1 MSHPH
6 ASTGSAAWAPVAVR
20 LTWRVARHHLR
31 RMCTL
36 VPPIALLVG
45 GAYSCLTAIPF
56 GIGDAAAV
64 LMLPGDL
71 GPAGRGPDA
80 LLMFWMLSYALLP
93 LQVVGLHEVSRRG
106 QLIEQLRP
114 LVLHA
119 APHGPGRQNL
129 RYAAAA
135 IAVLA
140 LLGIGKILFGSA
152 TRDLAV
158 QTPGALLAFLG
169 VNWLLLHLLMAI
181 VTLTT
186 SFFAA
191 CGSNA
196 ARSRDTTDRLRSYA
210 DSRHASG

>member
-1 MSHPH
+1 M
-6 ASTGSAAWAPVAVR
+6 WR
-20 LTWRVARHHLR
+20 LARHHLR
-31 RMCTL
+31 RTRTL

-45 GAYSCLTAIPF
+45 GAYSCLAATHF
-56 GIGDAAAV
+56 GIGDAATV

-71 GPAGRGPDA
+71 GSAGRSPDA
-80 LLMFWMLSYALLP
+80 LLLFWMLSYALLP
-93 LQVVGLHEVSRRG
+93 LQVMGLHEVSTQG

-114 LVLHA
+114 LALHA
-119 APHGPGRQNL
+119 APLGPRRRKL

-152 TRDLAV
+152 ARDLSG
-158 QTPGALLAFLG
+158 QTPGGLLAFLV

-196 ARSRDTTDRLRSYA
+196 AGRRDTTERLRHYA

>member
-1 MSHPH
+1 MSHLH
-6 ASTGSAAWAPVAVR
+6 ASTASAAWAHVVTR
-20 LTWRVARHHLR
+20 LTWRLACHHLR
-31 RMCTL
+31 RMRTL

-45 GAYSCLTAIPF
+45 GAYGCLAASHF

-64 LMLPGDL
+64 LMVPGDL
-71 GPAGRGPDA
+71 GLAGRGPDA
-80 LLMFWMLSYALLP
+80 LLLFWTLSYALLP
-93 LQVVGLHEVSRRG
+93 LQVMGLNDVSTRW

-114 LVLHA
+114 LALHA
-119 APHGPGRQNL
+119 APLRPGRRNL

-152 TRDLAV
+152 ARDLAV
-158 QTPGALLAFLG
+158 QTPGALLAFLV

-196 ARSRDTTDRLRSYA
+196 PGSRDTTDRLRPWA